1 MLQKS
6 SSSVE
11 CVEWLLSSP
20 HPPTST
26 TMACQPSCKTLLVAP
41 FVATLKFFMNFVN
54 WKLRYVSC
62 VKRESLSFCTLLTRD
77 LSRLFWL
84 QPCRGEFYRVCK
96 LLEKRLCNGTLGNLR
111 RRIFIS
117 SSRYQQNLGNF
128 YLKFSMWAQEE
139 AEKGKS
145 KHLKLMS
152 IVRALSSRYVE
163 VEVPAEQMR
172 QFEWS
177 LQHVSLWSNHRSLIY
192 ANTTLMIMF
201 HNFYHIF

>member
-1 MLQKS
+1 MLAVWS
-6 SSSVE
+6 
-11 CVEWLLSSP
+11 
-20 HPPTST
+20 
-26 TMACQPSCKTLLVAP
+26 
-41 FVATLKFFMNFVN
+41 
-54 WKLRYVSC
+54 
-62 VKRESLSFCTLLTRD
+62 ESLWAFAHCWLETCLDSFDFNHAEVNST
-77 LSRLFWL
+77 
-84 QPCRGEFYRVCK
+84 EFAK

-117 SSRYQQNLGNF
+117 SSRYQ
-128 YLKFSMWAQEE
+128 EE

-152 IVRALSSRYVE
+152 IVRTLSSRYVE

-192 ANTTLMIMF
+192 ASTTLMIMF
-201 HNFYHIF
+201 HNFYHIFKILDIFDVFICFAH

>member
-1 MLQKS
+1 MLAVWS
-6 SSSVE
+6 
-11 CVEWLLSSP
+11 
-20 HPPTST
+20 
-26 TMACQPSCKTLLVAP
+26 
-41 FVATLKFFMNFVN
+41 
-54 WKLRYVSC
+54 
-62 VKRESLSFCTLLTRD
+62 ESLWAFAHCWLETCLDSFDFNHAEVNST
-77 LSRLFWL
+77 
-84 QPCRGEFYRVCK
+84 EFAK
-96 LLEKRLCNGTLGNLR
+96 LLEKRLCNFTLGNLR